1 MPPLVN
7 TKRTHYNHFKF
18 CTGIFA
24 LRNNK
29 KCKSINL
36 IVGLVYS
43 DNLCYNRS
51 NGADFVMT
59 KEKFIE
65 VITKC
70 QTGDKNS
77 ICQIYDEYFGR
88 MCITA
93 FGIVNDSDV
102 AYDIASNVILK
113 LLELRHG
120 ISDIENLVG
129 YMFRIKAMKV
139 LQKL

>member
-1 MPPLVN
+1 
-7 TKRTHYNHFKF
+7 
-18 CTGIFA
+18 
-24 LRNNK
+24 
-29 KCKSINL
+29 
-36 IVGLVYS
+36 
-43 DNLCYNRS
+43 
-51 NGADFVMT
+51 MT
-59 KEKFIE
+59 NEKFIE

-70 QTGDKNS
+70 QTGDKKA
-77 ICQIYDEYFGR
+77 IGVIYEEYFGK